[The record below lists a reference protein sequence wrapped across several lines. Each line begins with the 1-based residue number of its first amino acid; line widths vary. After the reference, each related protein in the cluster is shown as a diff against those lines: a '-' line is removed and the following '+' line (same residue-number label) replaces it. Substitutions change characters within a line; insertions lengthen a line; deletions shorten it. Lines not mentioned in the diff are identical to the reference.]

1 MRAARRRSLSVMVVL
16 GLTLIWAALAFA
28 AGATP
33 TRAGAANQVEISG
46 FAYAPAELTITAGDT
61 VTWTNLDA
69 VEHTATAID
78 GSWDTGLLA
87 QADSAS
93 VTFTVPGTYDYL
105 CTPHPSMTGR
115 IIVVAAEPAATPTSA
130 PTPTVGGP
138 LPDVAISA
146 GAGSATV
153 MVLIGTVLV
162 GVALLLVALQAVVR
176 GFGEPGED

>member
-1 MRAARRRSLSVMVVL
+1 MRAARRRSLSVLVVI

-33 TRAGAANQVEISG
+33 TRAGANNQVEISS
-46 FAYAPAELTITAGDT
+46 FAFAPAELTIVAGDT

-69 VEHTATAID
+69 VEHTATATD
-78 GSWDTGLLA
+78 GSWDTGLLG

-115 IIVVAAEPAATPTSA
+115 IVVVAAEPATTPA
-130 PTPTVGGP
+130 PAPSSGGP

-162 GVALLLVALQAVVR
+162 GVALLLVALQAVAR